1 MENTFQVEIR
11 TIMYPFGQNDRMRRA
26 ALVAFWIGTVSFTG
40 MLFGLAYELGRPR
53 PPAQAMDIERLPKR
67 QNRNPWA
74 RWSVTEQ
81 LSAHRVLIVQVETD
95 YLHEAFAISQH
106 LANPIKERYAEV
118 LIYFHRPGRPDTLPP
133 RRVQW
138 TAKTGYVETVYE

>member
-1 MENTFQVEIR
+1 
-11 TIMYPFGQNDRMRRA
+11 MRRA
-26 ALVAFWIGTVSFTG
+26 AVVAFWIAAVSFTG
-40 MLFGLAYELGRPR
+40 MLIGLAYELGRPR
-53 PPAQAMDIERLPKR
+53 PAAQAMNIERLPKR

-74 RWSVTEQ
+74 RWSVTEH
-81 LSAHRVLIVQVETD
+81 LSAHRVLIAHVETD
-95 YLHEAFAISQH
+95 YLDEAVAISQQI
-106 LANPIKERYAEV
+106 ADPIKERYAEV